1 MLFAL
6 SGLLVTRALLNP
18 VTTGGEHKSAPHF
31 QLRPVTLEDSA
42 FEKHMR
48 GLYVI
53 VKWVF
58 LGKEKQGRNLFKK
71 FTCVLRACLIA
82 QLVKNLPAMQEPPV

>member
-1 MLFAL
+1 
-6 SGLLVTRALLNP
+6 
-18 VTTGGEHKSAPHF
+18 
-31 QLRPVTLEDSA
+31 
-42 FEKHMR
+42 MR

-71 FTCVLRACLIA
+71 FTCVLWASLIA
-82 QLVKNLPAMQEPPV
+82 QWVKNLPAMQETWVRSLDWEDPLGKANHCSILA